1 MAGDQLALM
10 SALGFVRFDVVGHDR
25 GARVAHRLALDA
37 PDAVARVAVL
47 DILPTRTLLRQTDL
61 GFATAYWHWFFLLQP
76 GGLPE
81 RMIGADPEWF
91 VGEILAR
98 WSAYPDRIDPA
109 AAAEY
114 ARRFTPAAIAASCAD
129 YRAAA
134 GPDLAHDDADAAA
147 GRRVTQPLLAL
158 WGAHGAMG
166 RMYDVLASW
175 QEVAERAQ
183 GAPGRL
189 RALPRRGGPGRDARG
204 PGGLLRGLLSRRSAG
219 DQQGQRGQAVDR
231 GVRGD
236 PAPVA
241 AVTVQPGK
249 AHARDRQRQEA
260 RPEQVEPDIG
270 VARAEHD
277 GRDDRRRPE
286 REPAH
291 QTAQQ
296 HSPEQ
301 ELLAQAARARRC

>member
-1 MAGDQLALM
+1 MAKMFEGFLDARIDVATDAGTIAAWVGGNGPPLLLLHGYPQTRTMWHAVAPRLAETRTVVVPDLRGYGESGAPAPTADGVSHSKRAMAADQLALM

-47 DILPTRTLLRQTDL
+47 DILPTRTLLRRTDL

-175 QEVAERAQ
+175 QEVAERVQ
-183 GAPGRL
+183 GAPVDSGHFL
-189 RALPRRGGPGRDARG
+189 AEEAPDATSTALEDFLAR
-204 PGGLLRGLLSRRSAG
+204 S
-219 DQQGQRGQAVDR
+219 
-231 GVRGD
+231 
-236 PAPVA
+236 
-241 AVTVQPGK
+241 
-249 AHARDRQRQEA
+249 
-260 RPEQVEPDIG
+260 
-270 VARAEHD
+270 
-277 GRDDRRRPE
+277 
-286 REPAH
+286 
-291 QTAQQ
+291 
-296 HSPEQ
+296 
-301 ELLAQAARARRC
+301 